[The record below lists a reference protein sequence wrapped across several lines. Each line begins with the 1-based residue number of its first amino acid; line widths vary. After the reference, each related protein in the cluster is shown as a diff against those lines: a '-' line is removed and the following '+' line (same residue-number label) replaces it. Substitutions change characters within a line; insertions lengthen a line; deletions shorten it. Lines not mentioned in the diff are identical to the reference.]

1 MSAILSIRAA
11 RISVIIAFALPT
23 AAVVSFP
30 TMPTKGA
37 GFSST
42 RPVVVVNRAL
52 KGDRLAIAKPAAS
65 SQDVETRFPAV
76 TPRKIPIGCDH
87 AFSPMSAPPL
97 AQQFFRC
104 MT

>member
-1 MSAILSIRAA
+1 MSAILSISVA
-11 RISVIIAFALPT
+11 RISAIIAFALLT

-30 TMPTKGA
+30 TMPTTGA

-52 KGDRLAIAKPAAS
+52 KGDRLAIANPAAS
-65 SQDVETRFPAV
+65 SQDVETPFPAV
-76 TPRKIPIGCDH
+76 TPRKIPAGCDH

-97 AQQFFRC
+97 AEQFFRC